1 MIKKFAFA
9 AAATVALTSVAAAD
23 GAFSYNEADIAG
35 ATAEIGQVRTTAA
48 GVVSL
53 YDYNTG
59 VQGALLGTQNVE
71 AGANYDVRVNIGK
84 APINDVI
91 AVLTI
96 NGEVVDTAEFDTV
109 R

>member
-1 MIKKFAFA
+1 M
-9 AAATVALTSVAAAD
+9 
-23 GAFSYNEADIAG
+23 
-35 ATAEIGQVRTTAA
+35 
-48 GVVSL
+48 VSL